1 MLIVRFG
8 HRLYLYNYF
17 IMKAIFFVAILALA
31 VAQFNLPD
39 VADLGKKVVKEIVK
53 AEKEV

>member
-1 MLIVRFG
+1 MDIDSI
-8 HRLYLYNYF
+8 YIINF